1 VNCLLL
7 FADVLA
13 PTDGASGLRG
23 TWATPEL
30 RGRLTMLLAILI
42 AISIPIIWAVYFR
55 GRRRHRKHHHHHHA
69 PRVSPESGAVS
80 ESPRRFRRR
89 KRRRRS
95 SHPNRPLNPTLAET
109 GGLPPIHGDDHP
121 GTLP

>member
-1 VNCLLL
+1 MGRLPL

-13 PTDGASGLRG
+13 PTDGASALRG

-30 RGRLTMLLAILI
+30 RGRLIMVLAILI

-55 GRRRHRKHHHHHHA
+55 GKRRHRKHHHHHV
-69 PRVSPESGAVS
+69 PGVSPESGAVP

-95 SHPNRPLNPTLAET
+95 SHPNRALNPTLAET